1 MFEVEHLRY
10 ATLATVSRC
19 GMIWFSED
27 VIDPSM
33 VYRHYL
39 NKLLSVPLDA
49 DDADAADVLGR
60 RSDILGAESSGSAH
74 LATQVQIAGILE
86 RYFADG
92 ELVSSALEF
101 AESIDQHHGLYDYP
115 CASHPLFLS
124 QQNCAKYHRI
134 QYSTL

>member
-27 VIDPSM
+27 VIESSM
-33 VYRHYL
+33 VYRHYVNTL
-39 NKLLSVPLDA
+39 SSVPLDA
-49 DDADAADVLGR
+49 DDDDDADVPGR
-60 RSDILGAESSGSAH
+60 RADILGGEAPSSTH

-101 AESIDQHHGLYDYP
+101 AESIDHIMDFTATRALHT
-115 CASHPLFLS
+115 LFSLL
-124 QQNCAKYHRI
+124 NKTARNIIEYNI
-134 QYSTL
+134 